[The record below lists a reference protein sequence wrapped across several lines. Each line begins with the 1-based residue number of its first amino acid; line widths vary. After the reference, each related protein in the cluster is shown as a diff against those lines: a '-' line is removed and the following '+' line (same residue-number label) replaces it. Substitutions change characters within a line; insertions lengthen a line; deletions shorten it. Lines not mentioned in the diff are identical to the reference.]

1 MAVTIGTSMW
11 PALIVLALGLVACS
25 QGADELTA
33 SEQAQAGSVA
43 VPATEDVQDVSTAL
57 PELVT
62 VESGHRKGWK
72 RIGADGPVIHPDLA
86 DEDAIAVYQLATED
100 LERRHPIS
108 VIEPDG
114 DRIKVRTW
122 DPRPDFRGG
131 ELLFYGRSAEGWQ
144 PDGRGLYAY

>member
-11 PALIVLALGLVACS
+11 PALIVLALGLFACS
-25 QGADELTA
+25 QGADEPTA

-43 VPATEDVQDVSTAL
+43 VPEAEDVQDVSTAL

-86 DEDAIAVYQLATED
+86 DEDAIAISLLSTSAVTGSPA
-100 LERRHPIS
+100 IS
-108 VIEPDG
+108 VYC
-114 DRIKVRTW
+114 
-122 DPRPDFRGG
+122 
-131 ELLFYGRSAEGWQ
+131 LLISARSTSST
-144 PDGRGLYAY
+144 